1 MRALSLS
8 SLASLPPAAVRVV
21 KRKEVRRRGGSV
33 DGRFEFG
40 SRSPLGQGT
49 GFAGFIGW
57 CGRPCQQV
65 ITCLSAVCY
74 CCDSDAT
81 LSTFTI
87 VAVFNLSTMDCF
99 LLSVYVV

>member
-1 MRALSLS
+1 MVEVWVTVAARPGLSAL
-8 SLASLPPAAVRVV
+8 
-21 KRKEVRRRGGSV
+21 
-33 DGRFEFG
+33 
-40 SRSPLGQGT
+40 GT

-81 LSTFTI
+81 LSIFTI
-87 VAVFNLSTMDCF
+87 VAVINLSTMDCF
-99 LLSVYVV
+99 LLSVYGVFKKVKHF

>member
-1 MRALSLS
+1 MFCLTK
-8 SLASLPPAAVRVV
+8 AVRVV

-33 DGRFEFG
+33 EFG
-40 SRSPLGQGT
+40 SRSPLGT
-49 GFAGFIGW
+49 GFAGFIGR

-81 LSTFTI
+81 LSTFLPLLQLSICQLWTI
-87 VAVFNLSTMDCF
+87 FCYLCM
-99 LLSVYVV
+99 

>member
-21 KRKEVRRRGGSV
+21 KRKERGRQVRVWVTVAARPGLSA
-33 DGRFEFG
+33 
-40 SRSPLGQGT
+40 LGT

-99 LLSVYVV
+99 LVSVYVV